1 MQMTTTT
8 NNRWL
13 ALLAAALCLPGLAW
27 SQANQYYL
35 VAQRAPE
42 GSISAPGQQK
52 QVVYLRWDA
61 VEGELPADVVS
72 IRLTR
77 DGAVLLDK
85 PVGEVMPPAEIQALY
100 SGPAQERRLLEIV
113 LKLKQDAVVENGDF
127 PSGDFATEIWNRISP
142 TGTKY
147 EEGGWA
153 HLASRGDINV
163 AAARYRGYIDD
174 PGDGVFNYELLA
186 VSGGGA
192 TARLGFVTV
201 DTSQLQSVLGA
212 SDFEQVALSQCDVPE
227 GAKDHYTVALSWD
240 EDRATNLTDQFAA
253 NIYSGGYDLY
263 RTVDNLDVSA
273 QQAPPRNIAA
283 EAAVAGHDSRGVPI
297 LDGLEMANDVLLA
310 MGADATKAPEWIETQ
325 AELRLAGLKPGDKRG
340 YYLVPRDFTGN
351 YGPTLETL
359 VIVPD
364 LVRPPTPWDLRPVV
378 DAPGGGLALSWDD
391 VNLANYVETFGNS
404 RVFCNLPDAPNT
416 GVLEFVAPGEDCD
429 VDPRRSVRIDAN
441 NYYVYRFPSFE
452 AASSFKDSDGDGV
465 ADSVEDDLMMQCD
478 AAVQPAGTESMNY
491 LLDGGEISL
500 TEVVLPDSGKETWRL
515 VDPVPVTPEPHG
527 PNEDG
532 VGDTFWYRVAAKSID
547 GRLSGL
553 SAPQRGFVPD
563 RALPPKPNLVVA
575 RPGRVITGCE
585 LVIDDPDADWNLL
598 DRINGSEFSLSC
610 TGIKSPILTT
620 ADDPALEFDG
630 SHCQAIRTNC
640 FNGTDVEITL
650 TYPDP
655 PRGDLCVINLPAD
668 RPAGDEAFQF
678 CEQGQAR
685 LVPTYADLEVAVTP
699 GEYLEGPATAHV
711 SLPAGAFP
719 DVCMDLYESIGDD
732 YARTGSSCDTL
743 TPGELEIEIPS
754 GFFCGYAVA
763 RDGNN
768 NVSETTSAP
777 CTFLAPVSGK
787 TPTTPQPVSIDV
799 DDATADISWRLP
811 VEPIAATLVSLDQ
824 RRADGNIDRQYLSF
838 PSAGSGSG
846 GVIAQSVGIPALAGS
861 SDEFCVRYKSL
872 APNTG
877 VSNSRSSGWSPPQ
890 CVARRSSG
898 AEIPTYL
905 PWPIVPAA
913 TEGTVLAVGLQ
924 GLNPGDEGSGLLYI
938 DLGRIDVGTVGGGRG
953 SNCLPVQREYFYGA
967 LCTQIGRQRI
977 QSKALSEPFLVYR
990 QRRDASGV
998 AGNWVQVSPLID
1010 YSHFD
1015 SVAPDTFGRELDLN
1029 DPHIGTRLIP
1039 AESDWR
1045 LAFVD
1050 RYPYRQGEY
1059 RYQVVYF
1066 DGSHRIIRWRQSDW
1080 ISTAGGS

>member
-1 MQMTTTT
+1 MITTTKI
-8 NNRWL
+8 RRL
-13 ALLAAALCLPGLAW
+13 ALFAAALCLPGLAW

-35 VAQRAPE
+35 AAMQAPE
-42 GSISAPGQQK
+42 GSISSPGQQK

-72 IRLTR
+72 IRLMR
-77 DGAVLLDK
+77 DGVELLDK
-85 PVGEVMPPAEIQALY
+85 PVGEVMPPADIQALY
-100 SGPAQERRLLEIV
+100 SGSAQERRLLEIV
-113 LKLKQDAVVENGDF
+113 LKLKQDAAAEGGDF
-127 PSGDFATEIWNRISP
+127 PVGDFATQIWERINP
-142 TGTKY
+142 AGAKY

-163 AAARYRGYIDD
+163 AVARYRGYIDE
-174 PGDGVFNYELLA
+174 PGDGVFAYELLA

-192 TARLGFVTV
+192 TARLGLVTV
-201 DTSQLQSVLGA
+201 DTTTQQGVLGA
-212 SDFEQVALSQCDVPE
+212 SDFEQVPLSQCDVPE

-240 EDRATNLTDQFAA
+240 AQKATHVTDAFAS

-283 EAAVAGHDSRGVPI
+283 EAAAASHDSRGVPV
-297 LDGLEMANDVLLA
+297 LDGLEMVNDVLLA
-310 MGADATKAPEWIETQ
+310 VGADAGPTPEWIETQ
-325 AELRLAGLKPGDKRG
+325 AELKLAGLKPGDKRG

-351 YGPTLETL
+351 YGPTLETI

-378 DAPGGGLALSWDD
+378 DAPNDGLALSWDD
-391 VNLANYVETFGNS
+391 VNLANYVATFGDS

-429 VDPRRSVRIDAN
+429 VDPHRSVRIDAN
-441 NYYVYRFPSFE
+441 TYHVYRFPSFE

-465 ADSVEDDLMMQCD
+465 ADSVEAPTMQQCN
-478 AAVQPAGTESMNY
+478 AAEQPAGTEDVNH
-491 LLDGGEISL
+491 LLDNDQIFL
-500 TEVVLPDSGKETWRL
+500 TEVILPDSGKETWRL
-515 VDPVPVTPEPHG
+515 VDPVPVTPEPHDPVNDERG
-527 PNEDG
+527 I
-532 VGDTFWYRVAAKSID
+532 GDTFWYRVAAKNID
-547 GRLSGL
+547 GRLSQL

-563 RALPPKPNLVVA
+563 RTLPPKPNLVVSKQ
-575 RPGRVITGCE
+575 GRVISGCE
-585 LVIDDPDADWNLL
+585 LVIDDAEAEWNLL
-598 DRINGSEFSLSC
+598 DKINGAPITVSC
-610 TGIKSPILTT
+610 PDTGIAAVQT
-620 ADDPALEFDG
+620 AADLDYASKDCTF
-630 SHCQAIRTNC
+630 IRTNC
-640 FNGTDVEITL
+640 RSGTDVEVTL
-650 TYPDP
+650 SYPDP
-655 PRGDLCVINLPAD
+655 PRGSLCEINLPAD

-678 CEQGQAR
+678 CEQGRAR
-685 LVPTYADLEVAVTP
+685 LVPTYTGLEVPVRP
-699 GEYLEGPATAHV
+699 GEYLEGPLTAYL

-719 DVCMDLYESIGDD
+719 DVCLDFYESIGDD
-732 YARTGSSCDTL
+732 YARTGSSCDTA
-743 TPGELEIEIPS
+743 TPGNLEIEIPS
-754 GFFCGYAVA
+754 GFFCGYAIA

-799 DDATADISWRLP
+799 DDASADVSWRLP

-824 RRADGNIDRQYLSF
+824 KLGDGSIDRQYVSV
-838 PSAGSGSG
+838 PVAGSGSG
-846 GVIAQSVGIPALAGS
+846 GVIADSISVPALVGTA
-861 SDEFCVRYKSL
+861 DEFCVRYRAL

-877 VSNSRSSGWSPPQ
+877 VSNSRSSDWSPPQ
-890 CVARRSSG
+890 CVTRRTGG
-898 AEIPTYL
+898 ADIPTYL

-913 TEGTVLAVGLQ
+913 TEGTALTIGLQ
-924 GLNPGDEGSGLLYI
+924 GVNPGDEGSGLLYI
-938 DLGRIDVGTVGGGRG
+938 DLGRIDAGNVGGGRG
-953 SNCLPVQREYFYGA
+953 ANCQAVPREYFYGA
-967 LCTQIGRQRI
+967 LCTQVGRQRI
-977 QSKALSEPFLVYR
+977 QAKAVGEPFLVYR
-990 QRRDASGV
+990 QRRDASGT
-998 AGNWVQVSPLID
+998 AGNWIQVSPLID

-1015 SVAPDTFGRELDLN
+1015 SVPPDTFGRAFDLN

-1039 AESDWR
+1039 QGSDWR

-1050 RYPYRQGEY
+1050 RYPYAVGEY

-1080 ISTAGGS
+1080 ISTGASGS